1 MPVSLTN
8 SIDII
13 ANSVSVIQNNK
24 IVHILDIVSQITGL
38 APQTLN
44 TLQELAESIN
54 NDNTFYNTINNQ
66 LSTKANSADVYTKLQ
81 TFSQTEIN
89 NKLSEKQDSITLT
102 SSLTLSAITLT
113 GSMIGNKIIASY
125 YEPTTGGTFM
135 NFNISSTVVMA
146 LTATLIRLMQPV
158 QIDQGCKIQNNLSL
172 GSYSSTNPNLWI
184 ETTSIQS
191 GSITTSNNI
200 TAGVNIYATD
210 GLIKGKNLEI
220 TSTST
225 FTGDIEFG
233 GTLKTNRTTA
243 FFQSNYIKF
252 S

>member
-1 MPVSLTN
+1 M
-8 SIDII
+8 
-13 ANSVSVIQNNK
+13 
-24 IVHILDIVSQITGL
+24 

-66 LSTKANSADVYTKLQ
+66 LASKANSADVYTQLQ

-135 NFNISSTVVMA
+135 NFNISSTAVMK
-146 LTATLIRLMQPV
+146 LTTLLIQLFSPV

-172 GSYSSTNPNLWI
+172 GSYSPSNPNLWI
-184 ETTSIQS
+184 ETTVIQN

-220 TSTST
+220 TATST
-225 FTGDIEFG
+225 FTSDIECG
-233 GTLKTNRTTA
+233 GTLKTNRTDETLLFEA
-243 FFQSNYIKF
+243 TTYILMIYSLLIF
-252 S
+252 LDMTVPIII